1 MEQQND
7 SARTEQYN
15 APTAGLR
22 YPVSFSIFALAR
34 SHRALAGQMLRDIG
48 LFPGQEIML
57 LQLWDND
64 GQSQQSLGRTIGV
77 DHSTVAKS
85 VKRLEESGLVTR
97 TRSPEDGR
105 VTLVWL
111 TEAGRNLEAKVN
123 IIWKELEQITVNGLT
138 ESERKQIESLA
149 YRISSSIDSVNKEN

>member
-1 MEQQND
+1 MEQRMGD
-7 SARTEQYN
+7 TPVEPSHHETKAER
-15 APTAGLR
+15 R
-22 YPVSFSIFALAR
+22 YPVSFSIFELAR

-57 LQLWDND
+57 LQLWDMD
-64 GQSQQSLGRTIGV
+64 GQSQQSLGRAIGV

-85 VKRLEESGLVTR
+85 VKRLEEAGLVTR

-111 TEAGRNLEAKVN
+111 TEAGRKLEPKVN
-123 IIWKELEQITVNGLT
+123 SIWEKLEQITVNNLT
-138 ESERKQIESLA
+138 ESERKQLKLLA
-149 YRISSSIDSVNKEN
+149 YRISSSIDSINRN